1 MYCKSVWGI
10 VPSSFFFTFA
20 ASGQDPAEK
29 EGSGKAASSL
39 LEDSLCRDR
48 LVISGSNLKLV
59 HWRNPR
65 SAQLKEHE
73 IFSYYCELLL

>member
-1 MYCKSVWGI
+1 MTFESISGDRSFC
-10 VPSSFFFTFA
+10 FFFTFA

-29 EGSGKAASSL
+29 EGSSTAASSL